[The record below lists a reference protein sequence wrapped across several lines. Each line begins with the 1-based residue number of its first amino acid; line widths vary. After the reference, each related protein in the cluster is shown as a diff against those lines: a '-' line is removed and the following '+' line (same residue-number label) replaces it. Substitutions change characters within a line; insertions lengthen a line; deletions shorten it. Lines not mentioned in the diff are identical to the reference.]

1 MVAGSIADEL
11 ILLAL
16 FPDNDGWP
24 VGRDGLPRVP
34 AYLRAGV
41 SVALLADLAVAGAIT
56 VDSTGDKAGD
66 KPGDK
71 PGDRVT
77 PTGRDVSADPELSEL
92 AARIARLPG
101 QTPEYWAEQIY
112 LGEPER
118 RHLQLL
124 RRQNLILDYERTVRR
139 LWWSR
144 TQRRWFVREDD
155 SVTELIARRLSEALR
170 TGEADERTTTLLA
183 IVHSCGLQREYFK
196 NLDRREREQRIRAIV
211 GRHWTWRVT
220 RRCLSTVNP
229 VRA

>member
-1 MVAGSIADEL
+1 VVAGSIADEL

-24 VGRDGLPRVP
+24 VGHDGLPRVP
-34 AYLRAGV
+34 SYLRAAV
-41 SVALLADLAVAGAIT
+41 SVALLADLAVAGAVT
-56 VDSTGDKAGD
+56 VGGADDRAGDKA
-66 KPGDK
+66 
-71 PGDRVT
+71 GDRVT

-92 AARIARLPG
+92 AAGIARLPG
-101 QTPEYWAEQIY
+101 QTPEYWAVQIY

-144 TQRRWFVREDD
+144 TERRWFVREDD
-155 SVTELIARRLSEALR
+155 SVTELIARRLSGALR

-183 IVHSCGLQREYFK
+183 IVHSCGLQRQYFK
-196 NLDRREREQRIRAIV
+196 NLDRREREQRIRAII
-211 GRHWTWRVT
+211 GRHWAWRAT

-229 VRA
+229 VMA